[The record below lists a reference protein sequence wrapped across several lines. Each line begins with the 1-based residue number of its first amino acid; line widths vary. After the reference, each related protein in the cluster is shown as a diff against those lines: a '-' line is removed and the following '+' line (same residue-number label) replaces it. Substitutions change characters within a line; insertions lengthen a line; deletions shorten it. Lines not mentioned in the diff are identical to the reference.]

1 MERTLE
7 DTFKLIS
14 DSKLVLPDFQREY
27 KWSPSKQQNLLASVL
42 LNFPIGGS
50 LLLIGETSQFA
61 VRKIG
66 DREQLELG
74 EANECEYLLDGQQR
88 TTTLFN
94 AFSNIFDVNSL
105 KTSGSYTESLVDHV
119 GSKASPLKN
128 RWFIKV
134 PLDDEEPTVLDFFG
148 TRKLKFN
155 KAKLEELEPSDI
167 IDIFYNFNFNEKNK
181 KGTTK
186 KLSPFYFAAELDKKI
201 KTPKINSQFLD
212 ECANNGLIPLFHLFN
227 EDKNRYIHGVLERIA
242 NKITHKIK
250 TEKGDDL
257 DFIKE
262 TYDSQQG
269 LLSDYSSRDDFDS
282 NEDYWNQITQ
292 VLDYVAKN
300 WIDDVR
306 SYLQVDVL
314 KSYKLSSIT
323 TNDIRRAIP
332 IFCHLNEGGMPLDDF
347 DLVAAK
353 TARKLPGESTP
364 YSLVKE
370 LSSLVADGVEL
381 SPALQSTNKGVF
393 KKFIFNKLDVL
404 EDNLPR
410 GNVSKTILSVCTLL
424 CTLPGKNVEIRK
436 EHTSTKKLLSTDTS
450 LVRTHFKT
458 AVTGVLRALAFLSL
472 KLGVS
477 NSRKLHYDLMIT
489 PIAYILSNDNS
500 WSSVSTLAKI
510 EKWYWISLFS
520 GRYIYNQS
528 SVVIDDL
535 NKLNSWINNDLDY
548 PFSNNQ
554 DKLFKVEN
562 YSSEACLLRTQK
574 NGEYIEEPPQEAIKT
589 AILQFVLS
597 ANPYDFDMNNQNR
610 LTSFTTVNDD
620 ELTFIA
626 ADDDSK
632 VILEDHHI
640 VPFGDVTT
648 LGEKTETIRSNKN
661 HIMNSPCNRVY
672 ISKFANRAIGKMG
685 PKRYFD
691 SFKNEE
697 YIIPSHFI
705 PKSFGNVDFESIEN
719 KYLDKVLSERFQ
731 SLKSEVKKRLSDL
744 DQKIT

>member
-7 DTFKLIS
+7 DTFRLIS
-14 DSKLVLPDFQREY
+14 ESKLVLPDFQREY
-27 KWSPSKQQNLLASVL
+27 KWSPSKQQSLLASVM

-50 LLLIGETSQFA
+50 LLLTGDTSQFA

-66 DREQLELG
+66 DREQLELE

-94 AFSNIFDVNSL
+94 AFSNIFDITNVT
-105 KTSGSYTESLVDHV
+105 KTDTHTESLIAHV

-134 PLDDEEPTVLDFFG
+134 PLDDEEPMVLDFFG
-148 TRKLKFN
+148 TKKLKFE
-155 KAKLEELEPSDI
+155 KAKLNELEPSDI
-167 IDIFYNFNFNEKNK
+167 VDIFYNFNFNEKNK

-186 KLSPFYFAAELDKKI
+186 VLSPFYFAAELDNNV
-201 KTPKINSQFLD
+201 KTPKVNSLFLD
-212 ECANNGLIPLFHLFN
+212 ECAKNGLIPLFHLYK
-227 EDKNRYIHGVLERIA
+227 EEKNRFIHGVLERIA
-242 NKITHKIK
+242 NTITQKIK
-250 TEKGDDL
+250 TEKGEDF

-269 LLSDYSSRDDFDS
+269 FLSDYNSKDDFDS
-282 NEDYWNQITQ
+282 AEDYWNQITN

-300 WIDDVR
+300 WIDDVG

-353 TARKLPGESTP
+353 TARKLPGEQNTF
-364 YSLVKE
+364 SLVKQ
-370 LSSLVADGVEL
+370 LSSLISDGIEL
-381 SPALQSTNKGVF
+381 TPVLQSTNKGVF
-393 KKFIFNKLDVL
+393 SRFTFNKLDVL

-424 CTLPGKNVEIRK
+424 CTLSDNKFEIRK
-436 EHTSTKKLLSTDTS
+436 EHTSTKKLLNTDTH

-458 AVTGVLRALAFLSL
+458 AVVGVLRALAFLSL

-477 NSRKLHYDLMIT
+477 NSKKLHYDLMLT
-489 PIAYILSNDNS
+489 PIAYILSNDES
-500 WSSVSTLAKI
+500 WFSASTFAKL
-510 EKWYWISLFS
+510 EKWYWVSLFS

-535 NKLNSWINNDLDY
+535 NKLNSWINNGGGY
-548 PFSNNQ
+548 PFLNNQ
-554 DKLFKVEN
+554 DRLFNVEN
-562 YSSEACLLRTQK
+562 YSSEACLLRIQQD
-574 NGEYIEEPPQEAIKT
+574 GEYIEEHPQEAIKT

-597 ANPYDFDMNNQNR
+597 SNPYDFHIDKQNR
-610 LTSFTTVNDD
+610 LASFTPNSVDT
-620 ELTFIA
+620 LTFISN
-626 ADDDSK
+626 DDDST
-632 VILEDHHI
+632 VVLEDHHI
-640 VPFGDVTT
+640 VPFGEITT
-648 LGEKTETIRSNKN
+648 LGQKTEAIRSNKN

-672 ISKFANRAIGKMG
+672 ISKSANRNIGKMG
-685 PKRYFD
+685 PKRYFNE
-691 SFKNEE
+691 FKDEE

-705 PKSFGNVDFESIEN
+705 PKKFGNVDYDSIEN
-719 KYLDKVLSERFQ
+719 HYLSAVLKERFET
-731 SLKSEVKKRLSDL
+731 LKAEVKKRLSDL
-744 DQKIT
+744 DQKIK